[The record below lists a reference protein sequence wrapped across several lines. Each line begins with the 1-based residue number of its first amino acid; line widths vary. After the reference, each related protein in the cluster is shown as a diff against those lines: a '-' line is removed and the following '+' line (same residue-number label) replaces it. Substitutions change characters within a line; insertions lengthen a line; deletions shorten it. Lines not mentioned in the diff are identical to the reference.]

1 MPTTTEAREP
11 DLDKLYELAQA
22 ATPGPW
28 SWAGS
33 SYINAVSMTNP
44 ENATVVCEMASV
56 DDQEARND
64 AAYIAAAD
72 PTTILALIDRCQR
85 AETALR
91 EIRTAAAWRDDLDPK
106 ERLRMCLVAARAA
119 LEGGSK

>member
-1 MPTTTEAREP
+1 MPDL
-11 DLDKLYELAQA
+11 DLDKLREKAQA
-22 ATPGPW
+22 APRKNWRLRKSFHGPKYAW
-28 SWAGS
+28 VSWG
-33 SYINAVSMTNP
+33 
-44 ENATVVCEMASV
+44 
-56 DDQEARND
+56 DEAEGLGTAD
-64 AAYIAAAD
+64 LDVPAARYIAAAD

-119 LEGGSK
+119 LEGGSDAQ